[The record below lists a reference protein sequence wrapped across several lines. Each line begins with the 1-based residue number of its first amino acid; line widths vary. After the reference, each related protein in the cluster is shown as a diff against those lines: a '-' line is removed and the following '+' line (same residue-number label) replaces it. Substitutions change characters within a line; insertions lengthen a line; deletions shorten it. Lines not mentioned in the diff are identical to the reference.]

1 MSRLSKW
8 VSVVCVVTAVHASP
22 LQAEPEL
29 SAAQIVERNVAA
41 RGGLEAWRKI
51 QSMVWLG
58 HIERTSAN
66 APNLPYVLEQKRP
79 NKTHFE
85 IMAKSQVGTR
95 VFDGVQGWKVHPG
108 SNGVPALEPYTAD
121 ELSFARDGQGIDGEL
136 MDYQAKGI
144 TVALEGMDEVEGHKA
159 YRLSLKR
166 PSGVIHRVWIDA
178 QTFLDVKYERPLRR
192 SVSASGNRSPDVLKR
207 AGTVTVFYRN
217 YQPVDGLQIPLLIE
231 SGTDMAS
238 AADRMVIDKVV
249 LNPPLADKRFAKPDV
264 PAAGKVLAAEGRS
277 AGAFRTDRSWP
288 TPPSRQ
294 VSRITGSQ

>member
-1 MSRLSKW
+1 MSRLSLW
-8 VSVVCVVTAVHASP
+8 VSVVCVTTAVHANP
-22 LQAEPEL
+22 LLADPEL
-29 SAAQIVERNVAA
+29 SAAQIVEKNVAA

-108 SNGVPALEPYTAD
+108 SNGVPALAPYTAD

-166 PSGVIHRVWIDA
+166 PSGAIHRVWIDA
-178 QTFLDVKYERPLRR
+178 QTFLEVKYERPLRH
-192 SVSASGNRSPDVLKR
+192 SASAPGKRSPDILKR
-207 AGTVTVFYRN
+207 AGTVTVYYRN
-217 YQPVDGLQIPLLIE
+217 YQPVEGLQIPLLIE
-231 SGTDMAS
+231 SGSDVAR

-249 LNPPLADKRFAKPDV
+249 LNPPLPDKRFARPDV
-264 PAAGKVLAAEGRS
+264 PAVGKILAAEGRP
-277 AGAFRTDRSWP
+277 AGASRPDRLWP
-288 TPPSRQ
+288 MPPSRQ
-294 VSRITGSQ
+294 VSRTPGTQ